1 MLHIN
6 IIVLSI
12 KEPLTYHVLLLMFV
26 FLFCFILQW
35 ISREIELLRNRIDLA
50 NEKGWRREYPFMIIL
65 LMLLHIKS

>member
-50 NEKGWRREYPFMIIL
+50 NEKGWRREYPFMIIF